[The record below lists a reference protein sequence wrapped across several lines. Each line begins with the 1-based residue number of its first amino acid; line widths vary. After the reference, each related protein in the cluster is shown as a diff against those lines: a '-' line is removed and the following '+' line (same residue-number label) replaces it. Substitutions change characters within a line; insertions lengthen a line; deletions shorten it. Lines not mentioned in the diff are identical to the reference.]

1 MRQYT
6 GSTSWISQ
14 TILKFPQLIRGKYQ
28 DNLEFC
34 QWLKAFHDQTA
45 SHQGGREGY
54 DPVAVRARGKG
65 GKNVGRAAGGKKLV
79 ASSRSSTRPVGAS
92 SRTGTTTTNVVRKS
106 STTTTSSASSS
117 VRGQKENKTNSVSSS
132 ISRSRVPIKPPRK
145 ASVVTSTATKARY
158 EDEIRSLKSETT
170 TLKAK
175 VSTLEHDFAETQ
187 MTLQT
192 VESERDF
199 YFEKLRGIEVMLQVY
214 KEKEEGEHGSGDVNK
229 VMDKIFQVM
238 YATMDD
244 DVNVDDEGNVS
255 GFSLICVLLYT
266 YISDC
271 LLNNSLILASWSI

>member
-1 MRQYT
+1 M
-6 GSTSWISQ
+6 
-14 TILKFPQLIRGKYQ
+14 
-28 DNLEFC
+28 
-34 QWLKAFHDQTA
+34 
-45 SHQGGREGY
+45 
-54 DPVAVRARGKG
+54 AVRARGKG
-65 GKNVGRAAGGKKLV
+65 GKNVGGKKLV

-92 SRTGTTTTNVVRKS
+92 SRTGTTTTNVARKS

-132 ISRSRVPIKPPRK
+132 ISRSSVPIKPPRK

-229 VMDKIFQVM
+229 VMMDKIFQVM

-255 GFSLICVLLYT
+255 GFSLICILLCT

-271 LLNNSLILASWSI
+271 LLYNSLILASWSV

>member
-1 MRQYT
+1 M
-6 GSTSWISQ
+6 
-14 TILKFPQLIRGKYQ
+14 
-28 DNLEFC
+28 
-34 QWLKAFHDQTA
+34 
-45 SHQGGREGY
+45 
-54 DPVAVRARGKG
+54 AVRARGKG

-92 SRTGTTTTNVVRKS
+92 SRTGTTTTNVARKS

-132 ISRSRVPIKPPRK
+132 ISRSSVPIKPPRK